1 MNNNDTLFTSG
12 KYFTGCNYWAS
23 HAGTNMWRDWRPEVV
38 DDDLRR
44 LAEYN
49 VRVVRMFPN
58 WRDFQ
63 PLRIHYGGGS
73 SEREMR
79 LGEDPL
85 PFTDA
90 GRAGVDIVMA
100 DRFGQF
106 CDIAQKHG
114 IRLIV
119 GLVTGWMSGR
129 MHMPE
134 AFQGKGLLSDPL
146 VIRWQIRF
154 VRYMVRRFKD
164 HPAVA
169 AWDLG
174 NECNCMQGISHDA
187 AYLWASAITNT
198 IRSEDK
204 SHPVVSGMHGL
215 SPTGTW
221 SPEDQGEI
229 LDILCT
235 HPYPVFTPHCGTDP
249 LNEMKS
255 ILHSTAESVM
265 YASLGGKP
273 CFVEEAGTL
282 GPMIADEDIAADYIR
297 ACLFSTWAHDLRG
310 FVWWCANEQSEL
322 THTPYDWDSV
332 ERELGLFRVDASPK
346 PVVCAMKEFAD
357 FADGFSEGITGADGK
372 NGNTLPPYIKDAVCV
387 LTAGQDIWATAYGA
401 FILAKQAGID
411 ITFAWCSDEIPEAKA
426 YLLPNLCGLAAI
438 EGHVLSEILRRV
450 ENGASLYLSLGS
462 ALMSPFSSYTGV
474 KVKTRCRRTKPDT
487 VTFADG
493 SKAEMSSEYKLRYE
507 VTDATVLAYADDGNP
522 ALTVNS
528 YGCGKVFFCAYPV
541 EYEAGCGSGI
551 VSGEGAKDLYRFY
564 SACGLRS
571 PEKKARSDSPYICLT
586 EHIRSEAERILT
598 VMNYTPDERTAEI
611 FCDGYSL
618 MKTETIHG
626 GAAEDTGNGIS
637 VTLPGNTGMILIIKE
652 TSHL

>member
-1 MNNNDTLFTSG
+1 MKTNDTLFTSG

-23 HAGTNMWRDWRPEVV
+23 HAGTNMWRDWRPDVV
-38 DDDLRR
+38 DDDMRR

-49 VRVVRMFPN
+49 VRVMRMFPN

-73 SEREMR
+73 GEREIR

-85 PFTDA
+85 PFTEA

-100 DRFGQF
+100 DRFEEF
-106 CDIAQKHG
+106 CDIAEKHG

-174 NECNCMQGISHDA
+174 NECNCMQGVSHDA

-198 IRSEDK
+198 IRAEDK

-215 SPTGTW
+215 SPAGTW

-235 HPYPVFTPHCGTDP
+235 HPYPLFTPHCDTDP

-265 YASLGGKP
+265 YASLGGRP

-297 ACLFSTWAHDLRG
+297 ACLFSTWVHDLRG
-310 FVWWCANEQSEL
+310 FVWWCASEQSKL

-332 ERELGLFRVDASPK
+332 ERELGLFRIDGSPK
-346 PVVCAMKEFAD
+346 PVVKVMKEFAD
-357 FADGFSEGITGADGK
+357 FVDGFSDGVTGGDGIT
-372 NGNTLPPYIKDAVCV
+372 GNTLPAYIKDAVCV

-401 FILAKQAGID
+401 FILAKQAGLD
-411 ITFAWCSDEIPEAKA
+411 ITFAWCMDEIPEARA
-426 YLLPNLCGLAAI
+426 YILPNLCGLAAI

-450 ENGASLYLSLGS
+450 ENGASLYVSLGN
-462 ALMSPFSSYTGV
+462 ALLSPFSSYTGV
-474 KVKTRCRRTKPDT
+474 KVKTRCRRAAPDL

-493 SKAEMSSEYKLRYE
+493 STAEMYGEYKLRYE
-507 VTDATVLAYADDGNP
+507 VTTAKVLASADDGNP
-522 ALTVNS
+522 ALTVNG
-528 YGCGKVFFCAYPV
+528 YGLGKVYFCAYPI
-541 EYEAGCGSGI
+541 EYEAGCQSGVI
-551 VSGEGAKDLYRFY
+551 SGEGAKDLYRFY
-564 SACGLRS
+564 AACGLRS
-571 PEKKARSDSPYICLT
+571 PEKTAISDSPYVCVT
-586 EHIRSEAERILT
+586 EHVKTGDERILA
-598 VMNYTPDERTAEI
+598 VMNYTPEERAAEI
-611 FCDGYSL
+611 SCGGYSFV
-618 MKTETIHG
+618 KAVTIHG
-626 GAAEDTGNGIS
+626 GSASDNGGGVS
-637 VTLPGNTGMILIIKE
+637 VRLPGNAGMILTVKRNE
-652 TSHL
+652 T

>member
-1 MNNNDTLFTSG
+1 MKPNDTIFTSG

-23 HAGTNMWRDWRPEVV
+23 HAGTNMWIDWRPDVIDE
-38 DDDLRR
+38 DMAR
-44 LAEYN
+44 LAEHN
-49 VRVVRMFPN
+49 VRVMRMFPN

-73 SEREMR
+73 HEREIR
-79 LGEDPL
+79 LREDPL

-100 DRFGQF
+100 DRFAEF
-106 CDIAQKHG
+106 CDLAEKHG
-114 IRLIV
+114 IKLIV

-164 HPAVA
+164 HPAIA

-187 AYLWASAITNT
+187 AYLWASTITNT
-198 IRSEDK
+198 IRAEDK
-204 SHPVVSGMHGL
+204 EHPVVSGMHGL
-215 SPTGTW
+215 SPTATW

-235 HPYPVFTPHCGTDP
+235 HPYPLFTPHCDTEP

-273 CFVEEAGTL
+273 CFIEEAGTL

-310 FVWWCANEQSEL
+310 FVWWCANEQELL
-322 THTPYDWDSV
+322 THTPYDWDAV
-332 ERELGLFRVDASPK
+332 ERELGLFHTDGSPK
-346 PVVCAMKEFAD
+346 PVVGAMKEFAD
-357 FADGFSEGITGADGK
+357 FADSFSAGITGTDGEE
-372 NGNTLPPYIKDAVCV
+372 GNTLPTYIKDAVCI
-387 LTAGQDIWATAYGA
+387 LTAGQDLWATAYGS
-401 FILAKQAGID
+401 FILAKQAGLD
-411 ITFAWCSDEIPEAKA
+411 ITFAWHLDEIPESPV
-426 YLLPNLCGLAAI
+426 YMLPNLCGLAAI
-438 EGHVLSEILRRV
+438 EGHVLAELLRRV
-450 ENGASLYLSLGS
+450 KEGASLYVSLGN
-462 ALMSPFSSYTGV
+462 ALLSPFSSYTGV
-474 KVKTRCRRTKPDT
+474 KVKTRCRRVGGDF

-493 SKAEMSSEYKLRYE
+493 TTANMWSEIKHQYE
-507 VTDATVLAYADDGNP
+507 VTTAKVLAYTDDGNP
-522 ALTVNS
+522 ALTVNE
-528 YGCGKVFFCAYPV
+528 YGRGKIYFCAYPI
-541 EYEAGCGSGI
+541 ESDAGCQNGVISGDCAR
-551 VSGEGAKDLYRFY
+551 GLYRFY
-564 SACGLRS
+564 RECGLRN
-571 PEKKARSDSPYICLT
+571 PEKTAVSDSPFICVT
-586 EHIRSEAERILT
+586 EHIKSEDERILT
-598 VMNYTPDERTAEI
+598 VMNYRPEVGTAHI
-611 FCDGYSL
+611 TCDGYAL
-618 MKTETIHG
+618 NEVLTIHG
-626 GAAEDTGNGIS
+626 GTAVRTEDGFD
-637 VTLPGNTGMILIIKE
+637 VTLPGNVGLVVTVKK
-652 TSHL
+652 

>member
-1 MNNNDTLFTSG
+1 MKANDVLFTSG

-23 HAGTNMWRDWRPEVV
+23 HAGTNMWRDWRPEIVE
-38 DDDLRR
+38 DDLRR

-73 SEREMR
+73 YEREIR

-85 PFTDA
+85 PFTEA

-100 DRFGQF
+100 DRFAQF
-106 CDIAQKHG
+106 CDLAEKHG
-114 IRLIV
+114 IKLIV

-164 HPAVA
+164 HPAIA

-174 NECNCMQGISHDA
+174 NECNCMQSISHDA

-198 IRSEDK
+198 IRAEDK

-215 SPTGTW
+215 NPTGTW

-235 HPYPVFTPHCGTDP
+235 HPYPLFTPHCDTEP

-332 ERELGLFRVDASPK
+332 ERELGLFRIDGSPK
-346 PVVCAMKEFAD
+346 PVVGAMKEFAD
-357 FADGFSEGITGADGK
+357 FADSFSAGITGADGEC
-372 NGNTLPPYIKDAVCV
+372 GNTLPTYLQDAVCI
-387 LTAGQDIWATAYGA
+387 LTMGQDLWATAYGA
-401 FILAKQAGID
+401 FILAK
-411 ITFAWCSDEIPEAKA
+411 
-426 YLLPNLCGLAAI
+426 
-438 EGHVLSEILRRV
+438 
-450 ENGASLYLSLGS
+450 
-462 ALMSPFSSYTGV
+462 
-474 KVKTRCRRTKPDT
+474 
-487 VTFADG
+487 
-493 SKAEMSSEYKLRYE
+493 
-507 VTDATVLAYADDGNP
+507 
-522 ALTVNS
+522 
-528 YGCGKVFFCAYPV
+528 
-541 EYEAGCGSGI
+541 
-551 VSGEGAKDLYRFY
+551 
-564 SACGLRS
+564 
-571 PEKKARSDSPYICLT
+571 
-586 EHIRSEAERILT
+586 
-598 VMNYTPDERTAEI
+598 
-611 FCDGYSL
+611 
-618 MKTETIHG
+618 
-626 GAAEDTGNGIS
+626 
-637 VTLPGNTGMILIIKE
+637 
-652 TSHL
+652 

>member
-1 MNNNDTLFTSG
+1 MKQNDTLFTSG

-23 HAGTNMWRDWRPEVV
+23 HAGTNMWRDWRPDVIDE
-38 DDDLRR
+38 DMAK
-44 LAEYN
+44 LAEHN
-49 VRVVRMFPN
+49 VRVMRMFPN

-73 SEREMR
+73 SEREIR
-79 LGEDPL
+79 LGEAPL

-100 DRFGQF
+100 DRFAAF
-106 CDIAQKHG
+106 CDLAEKHG

-134 AFQGKGLLSDPL
+134 AFQGKGLLTDPL

-164 HPAVA
+164 HPAIA

-198 IRSEDK
+198 IRAEDK
-204 SHPVVSGMHGL
+204 AHPVVSGMHGL

-235 HPYPVFTPHCGTDP
+235 HPYPLFTPYCGTDP

-255 ILHSTAESVM
+255 ILHSTAESVL

-310 FVWWCANEQSEL
+310 FVWWCANEQELL
-322 THTPYDWDSV
+322 THTPYDWDAV
-332 ERELGLFRVDASPK
+332 ERELGLFRTDGSPK
-346 PVVCAMKEFAD
+346 PVVGAMKEFAD
-357 FADGFSEGITGADGK
+357 FADSFSAGVTGKDGAV
-372 NGNTLPPYIKDAVCV
+372 GNTLPTYLQDAVCI
-387 LTAGQDIWATAYGA
+387 LTAGQDLWATAYGA
-401 FILAKQAGID
+401 FILGKQAGLD
-411 ITFAWCSDEIPEAKA
+411 ITYAWCQDEIPASPV
-426 YLLPNLCGLAAI
+426 YMLPNLCGLAAI

-450 ENGASLYLSLGS
+450 ENGATLYVSLGN

-474 KVKTRCRRTKPDT
+474 KVKTRCQRTRGDR

-493 SKAEMSSEYKLRYE
+493 TTADMWSEIKYQYE
-507 VTDATVLAYADDGNP
+507 VTTAKVLAYTDDGNP
-522 ALTVNS
+522 ALTVNE
-528 YGCGKVFFCAYPV
+528 YGRGKVYFCAYPI
-541 EYEAGCGSGI
+541 ESDAGTQAGI
-551 VSGEGAKDLYRFY
+551 VSGEGARDLYRFY
-564 SACGLRS
+564 AACDLRNS
-571 PEKKARSDSPYICLT
+571 EKTAKSDSPYVCVT
-586 EHIRSEAERILT
+586 EHIKSENERILT
-598 VMNYTPDERTAEI
+598 VMNYRPEEGTAHI
-611 FCDGYSL
+611 TCDGYSVSEVL
-618 MKTETIHG
+618 TIHG
-626 GAAEDTGNGIS
+626 GAVTPTDDGFDVSLPGDTGL
-637 VTLPGNTGMILIIKE
+637 VVVVRA
-652 TSHL
+652 

>member
-235 HPYPVFTPHCGTDP
+235 HPYPLFTPHCGTDP

-372 NGNTLPPYIKDAVCV
+372 KGNTLPPYIKDAVCV

-493 SKAEMSSEYKLRYE
+493 STVEMSSEYKLRYE
-507 VTDATVLAYADDGNP
+507 VTEATVLAYADDGNP
-522 ALTVNS
+522 ALTVNG
-528 YGCGKVFFCAYPV
+528 YGRGKVFFCAYPV

-571 PEKKARSDSPYICLT
+571 HEKKARSDSPYICLT
-586 EHIRSEAERILT
+586 EHIRSEDERILT

-611 FCDGYSL
+611 VCGGYSL
-618 MKTETIHG
+618 MKAETIHG
-626 GAAEDTGNGIS
+626 GAAEKTGNGIS

-652 TSHL
+652 TSNL

>member
-1 MNNNDTLFTSG
+1 MKCSDKIFTSG

-23 HAGTNMWRDWRPEVV
+23 HAGTNMWRDWRPDVV

-44 LAEYN
+44 LAEYD

-73 SEREMR
+73 NEREIR

-85 PFTDA
+85 PFTEA
-90 GRAGVDIVMA
+90 GRAGVDAVMA
-100 DRFGQF
+100 DRFEQF
-106 CDIAQKHG
+106 CDIAEKHG

-174 NECNCMQGISHDA
+174 NECNCMQGVSHDA

-198 IRSEDK
+198 IRAEDK
-204 SHPVVSGMHGL
+204 THPVVSGMHGL

-235 HPYPVFTPHCGTDP
+235 HPYPLFTPHCDTDP

-255 ILHSTAESVM
+255 ILHSTAESVL

-282 GPMIADEDIAADYIR
+282 GPMIADEDVAADYIR

-332 ERELGLFRVDASPK
+332 ERELGLFRIDGSPK
-346 PVVCAMKEFAD
+346 PVVKAMKEFAD
-357 FADGFSEGITGADGK
+357 FADGFSDGVTGEDGRT
-372 NGNTLPPYIKDAVCV
+372 GNTLPVYIKDAVCV
-387 LTAGQDIWATAYGA
+387 LTAGQDIWATAYGS
-401 FILAKQAGID
+401 FILAKQAGLD
-411 ITFAWCSDEIPEAKA
+411 ITYAWCQDEIPEAPA
-426 YLLPNLCGLAAI
+426 YILPNLCGLAAI
-438 EGHVLSEILRRV
+438 EGHVLSDILRRV
-450 ENGASLYLSLGS
+450 ENGASLFVSLGS

-474 KVKTRCRRTKPDT
+474 KVKTRCRRTKSDI

-493 SKAEMSSEYKLRYE
+493 STAEMRSDIKLRYE
-507 VTDATVLAYADDGNP
+507 AVTAKILAYADDGNP
-522 ALTVNS
+522 ALTVND
-528 YGCGKVFFCAYPV
+528 YGRGKVFFCAYPI
-541 EYEAGCGSGI
+541 ESDAGCQAGI
-551 VSGEGAKDLYRFY
+551 VSGEGAAGLYRFY
-564 SACGLRS
+564 QACGLRN
-571 PEKKARSDSPYICLT
+571 PEKTASSDSPYVCVT
-586 EHIRSEAERILT
+586 EHIRSEDERILT
-598 VMNYTPDERTAEI
+598 VMNYTPEDRAAHI
-611 FCDGYSL
+611 ACVGYSL
-618 MKTETIHG
+618 GGTTAVHG
-626 GAAEDTGNGIS
+626 GSAAASAGGFDVKI
-637 VTLPGNTGMILIIKE
+637 PGNTGIVVTVKKNI
-652 TSHL
+652 